1 MDASRALT
9 PGSLAA
15 GGPRVGQWRGLGPG
29 GVGVVKRTLE
39 GIYPHR
45 MKTQVR
51 RPSPGV
57 RNRATRLPGVWLTL
71 SSCCVAERK
80 TWMEGGEDCQHA
92 VTGLALLPT
101 TPILGARGPPS
112 VSQGPCSGTG
122 EGLRVEPWGKA
133 QPRLTS
139 TVSASPTA
147 LFPLTVATF
156 CSSLRPL
163 SSLPIMR
170 SHCADSASHLGLGR
184 GRRAG
189 GLCLCP
195 TRAWPVGASL
205 SLCLLLTKG

>member
-15 GGPRVGQWRGLGPG
+15 GGPRVGQRRGLGPG

-71 SSCCVAERK
+71 SSCCMAESK

-101 TPILGARGPPS
+101 TPILGAQGPLS

-139 TVSASPTA
+139 AVSVSPHC
-147 LFPLTVATF
+147 PLPV
-156 CSSLRPL
+156 
-163 SSLPIMR
+163 
-170 SHCADSASHLGLGR
+170 DSGHLL
-184 GRRAG
+184 
-189 GLCLCP
+189 
-195 TRAWPVGASL
+195 
-205 SLCLLLTKG
+205 